1 MTVEQF
7 SEAMAKHGINL
18 NETQLAQYERY
29 WELLVEWN
37 EKMNLTGITEK
48 EEVYLKHFYDSLTL
62 AFNID
67 LTKIETMCDVGSGA
81 GFPGIPLKIAFPHLK
96 LTIVDSLNKRI
107 NFLNTVVD
115 ELGLINVT
123 PVHARAEEYV
133 QTHRETFDLAT
144 ARAVA
149 RLNMLAELC
158 LPFVK
163 INGLFVAMKG
173 ASSSEELLEAAK
185 GLKILGGHLQKE
197 VILQLP
203 EEESHRA
210 IVVVDKIKP
219 THKKYPRSFGQI
231 KKKPL

>member
-7 SEAMAKHGINL
+7 SQVLAENGINL
-18 NETQLAQYERY
+18 NENQLAQYDRY

-37 EKMNLTGITEK
+37 KKMNLTGITEK

-62 AFNID
+62 ALNFDMNQIQ
-67 LTKIETMCDVGSGA
+67 TMCDVGSGA

-107 NFLNTVVD
+107 LFLDTVVE
-115 ELGLINVT
+115 ELGLTDVK
-123 PVHARAEEYV
+123 PVHARAEEYIEYN
-133 QTHRETFDLAT
+133 RETFDLAT

-163 INGLFVAMKG
+163 IGGVFVAMKG
-173 ASSSEELLEAAK
+173 ASGKEELSEAAV
-185 GLKILGGHLQKE
+185 GLKTLGGQIKAE
-197 VILQLP
+197 ITLQLP
-203 EEESHRA
+203 EEESQRA
-210 IVVVDKIKP
+210 IIVVEKVKATP
-219 THKKYPRSFGQI
+219 KKYPRAFGQI
-231 KKKPL
+231 KKRPL

>member
-7 SEAMAKHGINL
+7 TNALLEHGINL
-18 NETQLAQYERY
+18 DEQQLEQYNRY

-48 EEVYLKHFYDSLTL
+48 EDVYLKHFYDSLTL
-62 AFNID
+62 AFHFDI
-67 LTKIETMCDVGSGA
+67 TKITTMCDVGSGA
-81 GFPGIPLKIAFPHLK
+81 GFPGIPLKIAFPHLN

-107 NFLNTVVD
+107 TFLNTVVS
-115 ELGLINVT
+115 ELGLENVN
-123 PVHARAEEYV
+123 PVHARAEEFIE
-133 QTHRETFDLAT
+133 HNRESFDLAT

-163 INGLFVAMKG
+163 EKGYFVAMKG
-173 ASSSEELLEAAK
+173 ASGTEELTEAEA
-185 GLKILGGHLQKE
+185 GLKLLGGKIIEE
-197 VILQLP
+197 VTLQLP
-203 EEESHRA
+203 EEESQRSII
-210 IVVVDKIKP
+210 IVEKVKKTP
-219 THKKYPRSFGQI
+219 KKYPRSFGQI